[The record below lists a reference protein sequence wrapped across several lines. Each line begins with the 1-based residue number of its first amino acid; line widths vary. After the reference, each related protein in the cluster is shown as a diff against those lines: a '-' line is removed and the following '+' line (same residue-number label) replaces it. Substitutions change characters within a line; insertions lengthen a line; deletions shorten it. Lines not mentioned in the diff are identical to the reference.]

1 MKAIIL
7 EAFGEADQLKLK
19 EIEAPKPGPNEIQ
32 IHIMY
37 TAVNPVDWKIRLGL
51 LKSRMPY
58 EFPIIPGWD
67 AAGIVSAV
75 GKNVNSFK
83 VGDEV
88 FAYCRQATIKWGT
101 YAEYICIPAENAAY
115 KPENISFAQAAAI
128 PLAGLTA
135 WQALFDTGHLEEG
148 QTVLIHA
155 GAGGVGSLAIQFA
168 KQAGAKVYTTA
179 SEASRDYV
187 KSLGAD
193 VVIDYKKENVAEKM
207 KQLEPNGVDL
217 VFDTLGKQALKDSYH
232 LIKKGGRLVC
242 IVEPPDQNL
251 AKQLG
256 IEAQYMFVSP
266 SGKDLQKISDSI
278 TQGEIQPVKIEIMP
292 LEKAAEAQEK
302 NREGHTK
309 GKIVLKI
316 SEHFKDVP

>member
-19 EIEAPKPGPNEIQ
+19 NIETPQPGPNEIQ
-32 IHIMY
+32 IHILY

-67 AAGIVSAV
+67 AAGIVSAI

-88 FAYCRQATIKWGT
+88 FAYCRLSTIKWGT

-115 KPENISFAQAAAI
+115 KPENISFAEAAAI

-135 WQALFDTGHLEEG
+135 WQSLFDTAHLKEKE
-148 QTVLIHA
+148 TILIQA

-179 SEASRDYV
+179 SAANRDYV

-193 VVIDYKKENVAEKM
+193 VVIDYHKENVAEKI
-207 KQLEPNGVDL
+207 KHFEPQGIDVI
-217 VFDTLGKQALKDSYH
+217 FDTIGAQALKESYP
-232 LIKKGGRLVC
+232 LVKKGGRLVG
-242 IVEPPDQNL
+242 IVDPPDQNL
-251 AKQLG
+251 AQKLG
-256 IEAQYMFVSP
+256 IHAYYVFVSP
-266 SGKDLQKISDSI
+266 NGKQLQKISDSI
-278 TQGEIQPVKIEIMP
+278 TQGEIQPIKIQEMP

-302 NREGHTK
+302 NREGHTQ

-316 SEHFKDVP
+316 G